1 MVLDNLQHSFESTK
15 YSFYYFCYS
24 IQITGQEMV
33 LIDFVLPRSVPQ
45 PEDKG
50 EDLYV
55 LQRAIKSSHADVDYV
70 MPEILKAYRE
80 CDTVQTRLKSF

>member
-1 MVLDNLQHSFESTK
+1 
-15 YSFYYFCYS
+15 
-24 IQITGQEMV
+24 MV
-33 LIDFVLPRSVPQ
+33 LIDFGLAQISAQ

-80 CDTVQTRLKSF
+80 CDTGSDKAKIVLNRLEEIRLRSRKRDMIG